1 MKDNPASAF
10 VKITLNVPR
19 GLWELL
25 NKMQYLTNEAPKEYL
40 EKNVLA
46 QELECILSHIP
57 EDMFH
62 VKFLR
67 ERYGEGSDVYRSNDK
82 AKVENTP

>member
-57 EDMFH
+57 KH
-62 VKFLR
+62 VPCEVPPGKIWGRKRRLQ
-67 ERYGEGSDVYRSNDK
+67 
-82 AKVENTP
+82 VE